1 MQACV
6 KKHQCAFKSIRKTL
20 GTGRMAPK
28 MQALAF
34 QVCDCMYMPQQ
45 MPKTSQTCYIYNKYH
60 SDVYCIEYHNS
71 KDFLVL
77 LLQKSYILVL
87 LLQES

>member
-28 MQALAF
+28 MQAK
-34 QVCDCMYMPQQ
+34 MYMPQQ
-45 MPKTSQTCYIYNKYH
+45 MPKTSQTCYIYNRCH